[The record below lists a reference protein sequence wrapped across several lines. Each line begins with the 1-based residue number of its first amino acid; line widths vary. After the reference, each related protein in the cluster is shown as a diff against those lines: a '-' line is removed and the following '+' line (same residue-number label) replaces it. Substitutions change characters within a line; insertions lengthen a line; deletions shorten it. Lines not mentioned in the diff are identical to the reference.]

1 MGYFGPCAARGP
13 KKASVAQSR
22 PCICPDMQ
30 EVIVMLIDVAR
41 SGPRAT
47 AERNVLNVLL
57 DAGMLSATVNE
68 ALHS

>member
-1 MGYFGPCAARGP
+1 M
-13 KKASVAQSR
+13 AQSR